1 MSEVFG
7 ARYAGFYDALY
18 ADKDYDAEC
27 ATLGRIF
34 EKYGERPVR
43 SVLDLGCGTG
53 AHALRLAQRGIAVT
67 AVDRSAEMLAIA
79 QAKPGGERVAFH
91 QGDIQ
96 KLDLG
101 RRFDAALMMFAV
113 LGYQHENREVLAAL
127 RCVRRHLHP
136 GGLFVCDIWFGPTVL
151 AEKPS
156 ARTKEI
162 PTPGGRIVRHAAA
175 RLDVMKHLCSVHYRC
190 TRYEKERE
198 VESTEETHLMR
209 YFFPREIELLFE
221 TADLSLVRLGAF
233 PDFEQDLDANT
244 WNAWAIARAR

>member
-34 EKYGERPVR
+34 DKYGERPVK

-79 QAKPGGERVAFH
+79 RSKPGGERVAFH

-96 KLDLG
+96 RLDLKH
-101 RRFDAALMMFAV
+101 RFDAVLMMFAV

-127 RCVRRHLHP
+127 RSVRQHLHP
-136 GGLFVCDIWFGPTVL
+136 GGLFVCDVWFGPAVL

-162 PTPGGRIVRHAAA
+162 PTPGGRIVRRADA

-190 TRYEKERE
+190 TRFEKERE
-198 VESTEETHLMR
+198 VEATEETHLMR
-209 YFFPREIELLFE
+209 YFFPRELELLLE
-221 TADLSLVRLGAF
+221 TADLNLVRLGAF
-233 PDFEQDLDANT
+233 PDFEKNLDAGT
-244 WNAWAIARAR
+244 WNAWVIARAR